1 MQIKT
6 TMKYHYTPIS
16 RAKPYKQTKTWIIS
30 SADKQVKKLEL
41 SYFAGEWYSHS
52 GKQFGNFFL
61 LGLSGFITESQDYR
75 GLRS

>member
-16 RAKPYKQTKTWIIS
+16 RAKTYKQTKTWIIS

-52 GKQFGNFFL
+52 GKQFGNFFFAWVKWL
-61 LGLSGFITESQDYR
+61 YYR
-75 GLRS
+75 KPRLQRT